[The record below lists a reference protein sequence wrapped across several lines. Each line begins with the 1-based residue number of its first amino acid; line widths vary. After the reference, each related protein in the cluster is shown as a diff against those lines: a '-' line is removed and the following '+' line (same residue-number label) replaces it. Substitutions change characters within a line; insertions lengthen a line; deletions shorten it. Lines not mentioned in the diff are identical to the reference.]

1 MKNYIFT
8 AVLLFLTI
16 SLSAQPIPKY
26 KDASQP
32 IEVRVQDLLSRMT
45 IEEKVAQLRHIHE
58 GSILNDDHTLNLE
71 KMKNIIGTL
80 GWGAVEG
87 LTLEGIEMARYTYQI
102 QKHCIENTRLGIPI
116 FTISESLHGAVQG
129 GATIFPQ
136 AVALGSTFNP
146 DLAYQMTKAISGEL
160 NAMGVNH
167 VLSPTIDVIRE
178 LRWGRVEES
187 FGEDPFLVSQMGVH
201 EINGYIDGG
210 ISPMLK
216 VFGPH
221 GVPTSGLNLAST
233 EANERDLREVF
244 LKPYEV
250 AVKQT
255 GVNSVMTAY
264 NSTNRIPNTASKW
277 LLTDLLRTEWG
288 FKGYT
293 YSDWGAV
300 SMLYGFHKVASNV
313 NEAVKMALMAGTDL
327 EASSDCYANI
337 PAMVRLGELDVKYVD
352 LACSRVL
359 YAKFK
364 AGLFENPYGLP
375 IEEYEKKVRTKENV
389 ALSRRISE
397 ESVVM
402 VKNEGN
408 LLPLDMKKL
417 KSVAVIG
424 PNANQVQFGDYTW
437 SRNNKDGIT
446 PLQGIQNLVGNK
458 LAVHHAVGCD
468 LVSDDKSGFADAVAT
483 AKKSDV
489 VFLFVGSASA
499 SLARDYSNCTCGEGY
514 DLTDLNLTGVQ
525 GDLVKEIYA
534 TGKPVVLILVTG
546 RPFSITWEKEHIP
559 AILFQWYGGERE
571 GEVIADVLFGKVNP
585 SGSLCYSIPQSVGH
599 LPIHYN
605 RLPSDKGIYRS
616 PGTIN
621 KPGRDYVFSTPEPLW
636 PFGYGLS
643 YSDFEYSD
651 FCFNKENYGLSY
663 KPVKIV
669 DTFQML
675 GEVDRDL
682 ADAMGVD
689 CIGVG
694 GTRDIFDHDTECMHE
709 QVTPWGQKVLVPI
722 QLDLTQD
729 KEGDVY
735 VYAGGDKNYP
745 PSAVMPNGCFFI
757 NAIERQQ
764 PINEDKLNPM
774 DNLEEFNSITDEELD
789 AYKKKVNEASATG
802 RAVVA
807 SFGGTA
813 LGDVAFVPG
822 MGLKEPKGIRSVVEW
837 YMSTVMRQEYLHEIF
852 RRQTDI
858 AIANYEKLWAV
869 LGDKVDVVLTCG
881 TDFGSQESQFCS
893 VEVFNEL
900 WLPHYR
906 RMNDWIHEH
915 TTWKVFKHSCGA
927 IVPILPGLIEAG
939 FDIINPVQINAKDMD
954 SGMLKREFGSHLT
967 FWGGG
972 VDTQKMLPFGTPDEI
987 RRHVL
992 GQCEIL
998 GKDGGFVFN
1007 SVHNIQANVPVEN
1020 VIAMLDALK
1029 TV

>member
-1 MKNYIFT
+1 
-8 AVLLFLTI
+8 
-16 SLSAQPIPKY
+16 
-26 KDASQP
+26 
-32 IEVRVQDLLSRMT
+32 
-45 IEEKVAQLRHIHE
+45 
-58 GSILNDDHTLNLE
+58 
-71 KMKNIIGTL
+71 
-80 GWGAVEG
+80 
-87 LTLEGIEMARYTYQI
+87 
-102 QKHCIENTRLGIPI
+102 
-116 FTISESLHGAVQG
+116 
-129 GATIFPQ
+129 
-136 AVALGSTFNP
+136 
-146 DLAYQMTKAISGEL
+146 
-160 NAMGVNH
+160 
-167 VLSPTIDVIRE
+167 
-178 LRWGRVEES
+178 
-187 FGEDPFLVSQMGVH
+187 
-201 EINGYIDGG
+201 
-210 ISPMLK
+210 
-216 VFGPH
+216 
-221 GVPTSGLNLAST
+221 
-233 EANERDLREVF
+233 
-244 LKPYEV
+244 
-250 AVKQT
+250 
-255 GVNSVMTAY
+255 
-264 NSTNRIPNTASKW
+264 
-277 LLTDLLRTEWG
+277 
-288 FKGYT
+288 
-293 YSDWGAV
+293 
-300 SMLYGFHKVASNV
+300 
-313 NEAVKMALMAGTDL
+313 
-327 EASSDCYANI
+327 
-337 PAMVRLGELDVKYVD
+337 
-352 LACSRVL
+352 
-359 YAKFK
+359 
-364 AGLFENPYGLP
+364 
-375 IEEYEKKVRTKENV
+375 
-389 ALSRRISE
+389 
-397 ESVVM
+397 
-402 VKNEGN
+402 
-408 LLPLDMKKL
+408 
-417 KSVAVIG
+417 
-424 PNANQVQFGDYTW
+424 
-437 SRNNKDGIT
+437 
-446 PLQGIQNLVGNK
+446 
-458 LAVHHAVGCD
+458 
-468 LVSDDKSGFADAVAT
+468 
-483 AKKSDV
+483 
-489 VFLFVGSASA
+489 
-499 SLARDYSNCTCGEGY
+499 
-514 DLTDLNLTGVQ
+514 
-525 GDLVKEIYA
+525 
-534 TGKPVVLILVTG
+534 
-546 RPFSITWEKEHIP
+546 
-559 AILFQWYGGERE
+559 
-571 GEVIADVLFGKVNP
+571 
-585 SGSLCYSIPQSVGH
+585 
-599 LPIHYN
+599 
-605 RLPSDKGIYRS
+605 
-616 PGTIN
+616 
-621 KPGRDYVFSTPEPLW
+621 
-636 PFGYGLS
+636 
-643 YSDFEYSD
+643 
-651 FCFNKENYGLSY
+651 
-663 KPVKIV
+663 
-669 DTFQML
+669 
-675 GEVDRDL
+675 
-682 ADAMGVD
+682 MGVD

-764 PINEDKLNPM
+764 PIDEDKLNPM

-789 AYKKKVNEASATG
+789 VYKKKVNEASATG

-927 IVPILPGLIEAG
+927 IVPILPGLIKAG